1 MFRREQMNDEYNL
14 QDVVGQLINIDT
26 SLDNITTAVE
36 SFNREFDISV
46 ELHNL
51 NYKLERIADALEI
64 IAKK

>member
-1 MFRREQMNDEYNL
+1 MNDEYNL

>member
-1 MFRREQMNDEYNL
+1 MNDEYNL

-64 IAKK
+64 IANK